1 MACRLGEGVNSPS
14 SMWDVMVNKEL
25 KTAARVPESRFNI
38 DAYLHPGA
46 FTRPSSIT
54 SPGGGFIDTPPENFD
69 PEFFG
74 MEEDE
79 ALQTDPQHRRM
90 LELVYEC
97 LESAGITKDAVAGT
111 RTGVYVGNFNLDAV
125 VKSCRH
131 EYDRHAHATMS
142 IDPGLVSSRISFWYD
157 LKGPV
162 FTINTGCTSVFFA
175 TDTACLALR
184 AGDCDAAII
193 GGVNLLQSPE
203 QSISISKYGVLSP
216 DSTPLPFD
224 SNARG
229 YLRSEGVGAIYVKR
243 LSDAIRDRDPIR
255 GVIRCAHVNSNGSQ
269 PGLPM
274 FTPNRV
280 SIERMVGEI
289 YKKAGLDP
297 NETAYVEP
305 QGIGLAFA
313 DVSEQ
318 VGIGSAMR
326 ATRSKEN
333 PVLIGSLKGNFG
345 HQEAGS
351 GVFSLIKAAMM
362 TEAGVIPGLPN
373 FKNYHPKVDADGLNI
388 KVQTETIPWPESY
401 ATRRV
406 GISSWGW
413 SGTNG
418 HILVEALDSLHPGY
432 QQGKTRDHADYD
444 HSVER
449 PLLIT
454 HSAHT
459 RNALRKNIVKHQG
472 LADKYYMAD
481 LAYTLNVRRTKFKE
495 RSFAVLSECSKTEEW
510 APSAMTFGT
519 ALEGGRQPAVAFM
532 FVDPRSML
540 RSDVSDWLKHSPTF
554 LRTIRRLDQVFACFG
569 NNTGFEEAIRN
580 PEMDPTSVG
589 RDLMPY
595 LAGAAMQIALVDIL
609 AEWNV
614 YPTASL
620 AHSGAELLAA
630 YSSGHL
636 SAPEVLLLLSC
647 TESGHDPH
655 AKIKELNEED
665 LAWRRPCTAV
675 ASLVSDEALRVGLS
689 QTATGRTING
699 HQDFGPKAL
708 ENIKLNAVVEIGRS
722 ECLPEEVTTLP
733 KMIGTLL
740 EHRSK
745 AVNFSETLAAAGALY
760 TLGYPVDLEAANAI
774 HDVDW
779 KPMLLVDLP
788 PYQWDHSRSLM
799 IESHAMREERLCG
812 VPYHEL
818 LGRRVHGLSPRSMI
832 WKNPFVQDN
841 VSWLY
846 GSRPTAT
853 LSAALCLSLA
863 IEALTQAF
871 ESRRP
876 HDFSL
881 RGFVFQNNLPFI
893 KTDEILE
900 LQTCIQSLPSRGA
913 QEQTYLVGIESVRDG
928 RWTTHCEG
936 TAVVSTHP
944 ARNGSTTEN
953 SGPDLDASAKK
964 SSRTTAL
971 DRITREDSDPYQLHP
986 LTIYGCLQHAL
997 ASATSDKNT
1006 GGGGGDSKPGSTV
1019 GLKVIE
1025 VEEFKVWSGEEK
1037 TCGSWT
1043 VHATRRSA
1051 TLGDQIACVDVDLK
1065 DEAGA
1070 VASTLRGLHVIRCEE
1085 THEAF
1090 DTDLPPPD
1098 PKARIPAFLRPL
1110 LG

>member
-1 MACRLGEGVNSPS
+1 
-14 SMWDVMVNKEL
+14 MWDVMVNKEL

-54 SPGGGFIDTPPENFD
+54 SPGGGFIDTPPEHFD

-97 LESAGITKDAVAGT
+97 LESAGITKDAIAGS

-280 SIERMVGEI
+280 SIERMVSEI

-326 ATRSKEN
+326 PTRSKEN

-373 FKNYHPKVDADGLNI
+373 FQNYHSKVDADGLNI

-418 HILVEALDSLHPGY
+418 HILVEALDSLYPGY

-444 HSVER
+444 NSVKR

-459 RNALRKNIVKHQG
+459 RNSLCKNIVAHQG
-472 LADKYYMAD
+472 LVDKYYLAD
-481 LAYTLNVRRTKFKE
+481 LAYTLNMRRTKLKE
-495 RSFAVLSECSKTEEW
+495 RAFAVLSDGSKLEEW
-510 APSAMTFGT
+510 APSSMTFGT
-519 ALEGGRQPAVAFM
+519 VLEGGRQPSVAFM
-532 FVDPRSML
+532 FADPRNML
-540 RSDVSDWLKHSPTF
+540 RSDVSDWLKYSPTL
-554 LRTIRRLDQVFACFG
+554 LRTIMRLDQIFANLG
-569 NNTGFEEAIRN
+569 SKMGLEEAIRD
-580 PEMDPTSVG
+580 PEMDPTSADK
-589 RDLMPY
+589 DLMPY
-595 LAGAAMQIALVDIL
+595 LAGAAVQVALVDIL
-609 AEWNV
+609 AEWNIH
-614 YPTASL
+614 PTASL
-620 AHSGAELLAA
+620 ADSGGELLAA

-647 TESGHDPH
+647 TGSDQDSH

-675 ASLVSDEALRVGLS
+675 ASLVSDEALRAVLS
-689 QTATGRTING
+689 QTATGRSISG
-699 HQDFGPKAL
+699 HQDFGPKTL
-708 ENIKLNAVVEIGRS
+708 ENIKLDAVVEIGRS
-722 ECLPEEVTTLP
+722 ECLPEEVNTLP
-733 KMIGTLL
+733 ETIGTLL

-745 AVNFSETLAAAGALY
+745 AVSFSETLAAAGALY
-760 TLGYPVDLEAANAI
+760 TLGYAVDLEAANAI

-863 IEALTQAF
+863 IEGLTQAF
-871 ESRRP
+871 ESRRA

-881 RGFVFQNNLPFI
+881 RGFVFQNKLPET
-893 KTDEILE
+893 KTDKILE
-900 LQTCIQSLPSRGA
+900 LQTCIQPLPSRGA

-928 RWTTHCEG
+928 IWTTHCEG

-944 ARNGSTTEN
+944 ARNGLTTDTG
-953 SGPDLDASAKK
+953 GPDLDTSAKR
-964 SSRTTAL
+964 SIRTMVL
-971 DRITREDSDPYQLHP
+971 DRIMREDSDPYQLHP

-997 ASATSDKNT
+997 ASAASLKHPD
-1006 GGGGGDSKPGSTV
+1006 GGGGDYKSGSTV

-1037 TCGSWT
+1037 TRGGWT
-1043 VHATRRSA
+1043 VHATNRSA
-1051 TLGDQIACVDVDLK
+1051 ALGDQVACVDVDLK
-1065 DEAGA
+1065 NEAGA
-1070 VASTLRGLHVIRCEE
+1070 VASALRGLQVTRCEE

-1090 DTDLPPPD
+1090 DTDLPPLD

>member
-1 MACRLGEGVNSPS
+1 
-14 SMWDVMVNKEL
+14 MWDVMVNREL
-25 KTAARVPESRFNI
+25 KTAARVPDSRFNI

-54 SPGGGFIDTPPENFD
+54 SPGGGFIDTPPEHFD

-97 LESAGITKDAVAGT
+97 LESAGITKEAIAGS

-224 SNARG
+224 SGARG

-255 GVIRCAHVNSNGSQ
+255 GVIRCAHMNSNGSQ

-274 FTPNRV
+274 FTPSRV
-280 SIERMVGEI
+280 SIERMVSEI

-297 NETAYVEP
+297 NDTAYVEP

-326 ATRSKEN
+326 GTRSKEN
-333 PVLIGSLKGNFG
+333 PVLLGSLKGNFG

-362 TEAGVIPGLPN
+362 TEAGVIPGMPN
-373 FKNYHPKVDADGLNI
+373 FKHYHPKVDADGLNI
-388 KVQTETIPWPESY
+388 KVQTETIPWPDNY

-406 GISSWGW
+406 AISSWGW

-418 HILVEALDSLHPGY
+418 HILVEALDSLCPGY
-432 QQGKTRDHADYD
+432 QQGKTRDHAEYN
-444 HSVER
+444 HSIGR
-449 PLLIT
+449 PLLII

-459 RNALRKNIVKHQG
+459 QNALRKNIVKHQG
-472 LADKYYMAD
+472 LADKHYLAD

-495 RSFAVLSECSKTEEW
+495 RAFAVLSEDSKPEEW
-510 APSAMTFGT
+510 TPSAMTFGT
-519 ALEGGRQPAVAFM
+519 ALEDGRPPAVAFM
-532 FVDPRSML
+532 FADPRTML
-540 RSDVSDWLKHSPTF
+540 GSDVSDWLKYSPTF
-554 LRTIRRLDQVFACFG
+554 LRILRRLDQIFQRMSIEIDL
-569 NNTGFEEAIRN
+569 EEAIRN
-580 PEMDPTSVG
+580 PDMTPTSAG
-589 RDLMPY
+589 KELMPY
-595 LAGAAMQIALVDIL
+595 ITGAAMQIALVDIL

-620 AHSGAELLAA
+620 ALSGGELLAA

-636 SAPEVLLLLSC
+636 SAPEVLLLLFDARCGQDSQ
-647 TESGHDPH
+647 
-655 AKIKELNEED
+655 AKIKELSAED
-665 LAWRRPCTAV
+665 LAWRQPCTAV
-675 ASLVSDEALRVGLS
+675 VSLVSAEVLRTALS
-689 QTATGRTING
+689 QTGTGTPLDG
-699 HQDFGPKAL
+699 HQDFGPKTL
-708 ENIKLNAVVEIGRS
+708 GNIKLDAVVEIGRS
-722 ECLPEEVTTLP
+722 ESSPEQVNTLPENIVTIFERRT
-733 KMIGTLL
+733 
-740 EHRSK
+740 K
-745 AVNFSETLAAAGALY
+745 AVNFSDTLAAAGALY
-760 TLGYPVDLEAANAI
+760 VLGYPVDLEEANAVQ
-774 HDVDW
+774 DVDW

-799 IESHAMREERLCG
+799 LESHAMREERLCG
-812 VPYHEL
+812 DPYHEL

-841 VSWLY
+841 IGWLY
-846 GSRPTAT
+846 GSR
-853 LSAALCLSLA
+853 
-863 IEALTQAF
+863 
-871 ESRRP
+871 
-876 HDFSL
+876 
-881 RGFVFQNNLPFI
+881 
-893 KTDEILE
+893 
-900 LQTCIQSLPSRGA
+900 
-913 QEQTYLVGIESVRDG
+913 
-928 RWTTHCEG
+928 
-936 TAVVSTHP
+936 VS
-944 ARNGSTTEN
+944 N
-953 SGPDLDASAKK
+953 SIS
-964 SSRTTAL
+964 
-971 DRITREDSDPYQLHP
+971 
-986 LTIYGCLQHAL
+986 
-997 ASATSDKNT
+997 
-1006 GGGGGDSKPGSTV
+1006 
-1019 GLKVIE
+1019 
-1025 VEEFKVWSGEEK
+1025 
-1037 TCGSWT
+1037 
-1043 VHATRRSA
+1043 
-1051 TLGDQIACVDVDLK
+1051 
-1065 DEAGA
+1065 EAG
-1070 VASTLRGLHVIRCEE
+1070 
-1085 THEAF
+1085 
-1090 DTDLPPPD
+1090 
-1098 PKARIPAFLRPL
+1098 
-1110 LG
+1110 

>member
-1 MACRLGEGVNSPS
+1 
-14 SMWDVMVNKEL
+14 MWDVMVNKEL
-25 KTAARVPESRFNI
+25 KTATRVPDSRFNI

-54 SPGGGFIDTPPENFD
+54 SPGGGFIDTPPEHFD

-97 LESAGITKDAVAGT
+97 LESAGITKDAIAGS

-280 SIERMVGEI
+280 SIERMVSEI

-318 VGIGSAMR
+318 VGIGSAMKG
-326 ATRSKEN
+326 TRSKEN

-373 FKNYHPKVDADGLNI
+373 FKNYHSKVDADGLNI
-388 KVQTETIPWPESY
+388 KVQTETIPWPENYS
-401 ATRRV
+401 TRRV

-418 HILVEALDSLHPGY
+418 HILVEALDSLYPGY
-432 QQGKTRDHADYD
+432 QQGKTRGHADYD
-444 HSVER
+444 HSVGR

-454 HSAHT
+454 YSAHT
-459 RNALRKNIVKHQG
+459 RNALCKNIVKHQG
-472 LADKYYMAD
+472 LAEQFYLAD
-481 LAYTLNVRRTKFKE
+481 LAYTYNMRRTKFKE
-495 RSFAVLSECSKTEEW
+495 RAFAVLSEDSKPEAWT
-510 APSAMTFGT
+510 PSAMAFGT

-532 FVDPRSML
+532 FADPTTML
-540 RSDVSDWLKHSPTF
+540 GSDVSDWLNYSPTF
-554 LRTIRRLDQVFACFG
+554 LRTIRRLDQIFARLG
-569 NNTGFEEAIRN
+569 SAMGLEEAIRKSS
-580 PEMDPTSVG
+580 MTSESAG
-589 RDLMPY
+589 KELMPY
-595 LAGAAMQIALVDIL
+595 LLGAAMQIALVDIL

-614 YPTASL
+614 YPTLTL
-620 AHSGAELLAA
+620 AHSGGELLAA

-636 SAPEVLLLLSC
+636 SAPEVLLSLSC
-647 TESGHDPH
+647 AGSGQDSH
-655 AKIKELNEED
+655 AKIKELSQED
-665 LAWRRPCTAV
+665 LSWRRPCTAV
-675 ASLVSDEALRVGLS
+675 ASLVSDEALRTVLS
-689 QTATGRTING
+689 HAATGRSING
-699 HQDFGPKAL
+699 HQDFGPMVLA
-708 ENIKLNAVVEIGRS
+708 NIQLDTVAEIGRS
-722 ECLPEEVTTLP
+722 EYLPEHVYTALP
-733 KMIGTLL
+733 ERILALL

-745 AVNFSETLAAAGALY
+745 AVGFSETLAAAGALY
-760 TLGYPVDLEAANAI
+760 ALGYPVDLEELNAV

-779 KPMLLVDLP
+779 KPMLLADLP

-846 GSRPTAT
+846 GSRVGT
-853 LSAALCLSLA
+853 SLMSN
-863 IEALTQAF
+863 I
-871 ESRRP
+871 
-876 HDFSL
+876 
-881 RGFVFQNNLPFI
+881 
-893 KTDEILE
+893 
-900 LQTCIQSLPSRGA
+900 
-913 QEQTYLVGIESVRDG
+913 
-928 RWTTHCEG
+928 
-936 TAVVSTHP
+936 
-944 ARNGSTTEN
+944 
-953 SGPDLDASAKK
+953 
-964 SSRTTAL
+964 
-971 DRITREDSDPYQLHP
+971 
-986 LTIYGCLQHAL
+986 
-997 ASATSDKNT
+997 
-1006 GGGGGDSKPGSTV
+1006 
-1019 GLKVIE
+1019 
-1025 VEEFKVWSGEEK
+1025 
-1037 TCGSWT
+1037 
-1043 VHATRRSA
+1043 
-1051 TLGDQIACVDVDLK
+1051 
-1065 DEAGA
+1065 
-1070 VASTLRGLHVIRCEE
+1070 
-1085 THEAF
+1085 
-1090 DTDLPPPD
+1090 
-1098 PKARIPAFLRPL
+1098 
-1110 LG
+1110 

>member
-1 MACRLGEGVNSPS
+1 
-14 SMWDVMVNKEL
+14 MWDVMVNKEL
-25 KTAARVPESRFNI
+25 KTTERVPESRFNI

-54 SPGGGFIDTPPENFD
+54 SPGGGFIDTPPEHFD

-74 MEEDE
+74 MEDDE

-97 LESAGITKDAVAGT
+97 LESAGVTKDEIAGT

-216 DSTPLPFD
+216 DSVPLPFD
-224 SNARG
+224 SGARG
-229 YLRSEGVGAIYVKR
+229 YLRAEGVGALYVKR

-255 GVIRCAHVNSNGSQ
+255 GVIRCAHTNSNGSQ

-280 SIERMVGEI
+280 SIENMVRQI

-297 NETAYVEP
+297 DETAYVEP

-373 FKNYHPKVDADGLNI
+373 FKQYHSKVDADGLNI

-401 ATRRV
+401 VTRRV

-418 HILVEALDSLHPGY
+418 HILVEALESLHPGY
-432 QQGKTRDHADYD
+432 QKGKSRGHHGYD
-444 HSVER
+444 HSVGR

-459 RNALRKNIVKHQG
+459 RNALRKNIAKHQG
-472 LADKYYMAD
+472 LADKYYLAD
-481 LAYTLNVRRTKFKE
+481 LAYTLNMRRTKFKE
-495 RSFAVLSECSKTEEW
+495 RAFAVLSEGSKRAEW

-519 ALEGGRQPAVAFM
+519 TIEGARQPAVAFM
-532 FVDPRSML
+532 FADPRTSA
-540 RSDVSDWLKHSPTF
+540 RSDVSDWLKYSPTF
-554 LRTIRRLDQVFACFG
+554 QRTIMRLDQILFRLFSKK
-569 NNTGFEEAIRN
+569 FLEEAIRE
-580 PEMDPTSVG
+580 PDIATTGVDKDMV
-589 RDLMPY
+589 PY

-620 AHSGAELLAA
+620 AHSGGELLAA
-630 YSSGHL
+630 YSSGYL
-636 SAPEVLLLLSC
+636 SAPEVLVLSC
-647 TESGHDPH
+647 AGSGQDLQ
-655 AKIKELNEED
+655 AKMNKLSEKD
-665 LAWRRPCTAV
+665 LAWRRPRTALV
-675 ASLVSDEALRVGLS
+675 SLVSDEAMRIALS
-689 QTATGRTING
+689 ETASVRSLNG
-699 HQDFGPKAL
+699 HQASTPDAL
-708 ENIKLNAVVEIGRS
+708 ENIKLDTVAEIGRS
-722 ECLPEEVTTLP
+722 ETLPDQVYTLPERVIT
-733 KMIGTLL
+733 IL
-740 EHRSK
+740 ESRSK
-745 AVNFSETLAAAGALY
+745 AASFSETLAAAGYLHV
-760 TLGYPVDLEAANAI
+760 LGYPVDLQEANAV
-774 HDVDW
+774 HGVDW
-779 KPMLLVDLP
+779 KPMLIVDLP

-841 VSWLY
+841 ISWLH
-846 GSRPTAT
+846 GSRVSITPCY
-853 LSAALCLSLA
+853 LEQSRWK
-863 IEALTQAF
+863 ELT
-871 ESRRP
+871 
-876 HDFSL
+876 
-881 RGFVFQNNLPFI
+881 
-893 KTDEILE
+893 
-900 LQTCIQSLPSRGA
+900 SLPIAHCNAISCVVLVTCHRG
-913 QEQTYLVGIESVRDG
+913 
-928 RWTTHCEG
+928 TH
-936 TAVVSTHP
+936 
-944 ARNGSTTEN
+944 
-953 SGPDLDASAKK
+953 
-964 SSRTTAL
+964 
-971 DRITREDSDPYQLHP
+971 
-986 LTIYGCLQHAL
+986 
-997 ASATSDKNT
+997 
-1006 GGGGGDSKPGSTV
+1006 
-1019 GLKVIE
+1019 
-1025 VEEFKVWSGEEK
+1025 
-1037 TCGSWT
+1037 
-1043 VHATRRSA
+1043 
-1051 TLGDQIACVDVDLK
+1051 
-1065 DEAGA
+1065 AG
-1070 VASTLRGLHVIRCEE
+1070 V
-1085 THEAF
+1085 
-1090 DTDLPPPD
+1090 
-1098 PKARIPAFLRPL
+1098 
-1110 LG
+1110 

>member
-1 MACRLGEGVNSPS
+1 
-14 SMWDVMVNKEL
+14 MWDVMVNREL
-25 KTAARVPESRFNI
+25 KTALRVPDSRFNI

-54 SPGGGFIDTPPENFD
+54 SPGGGFIDTPPEHFD

-97 LESAGITKDAVAGT
+97 LESAGITKDAIAGS

-142 IDPGLVSSRISFWYD
+142 IDPGLVSSRISYWYD

-229 YLRSEGVGAIYVKR
+229 YLRSEGVGALYVKR
-243 LSDAIRDRDPIR
+243 LSDAIRDRDAIR
-255 GVIRCAHVNSNGSQ
+255 GVIRCAHMNSNGSQ

-280 SIERMVGEI
+280 SIERMVSEI

-297 NETAYVEP
+297 DQTAYVEP

-326 ATRSKEN
+326 GTRSKEN

-373 FKNYHPKVDADGLNI
+373 FKHYHSKVDADGLNI

-406 GISSWGW
+406 AISSWGW

-418 HILVEALDSLHPGY
+418 HILVEALDSLYPGY
-432 QQGKTRDHADYD
+432 QQGKTRGHADYD
-444 HSVER
+444 HSVGR
-449 PLLIT
+449 PLLMT
-454 HSAHT
+454 HSAHA
-459 RNALRKNIVKHQG
+459 RNALRKNIVKHQD
-472 LADKYYMAD
+472 LVDKYYLAD
-481 LAYTLNVRRTKFKE
+481 LAYTLNMRRTKFRE
-495 RSFAVLSECSKTEEW
+495 RAFAVLSEDSNPREW

-519 ALEGGRQPAVAFM
+519 ALEGRQPAVAFM
-532 FVDPRSML
+532 FAEPRTML
-540 RSDVSDWLKHSPTF
+540 KSDVSEWLKYSPTF
-554 LRTIRRLDQVFACFG
+554 LRTIRKLDQTFARLG
-569 NNTGFEEAIRN
+569 SKLGLEEAISASD
-580 PEMDPTSVG
+580 MTATSVG
-589 RDLMPY
+589 EDLMPY
-595 LAGAAMQIALVDIL
+595 LTGAAMQIALVDIL

-614 YPTASL
+614 YPSASL
-620 AHSGAELLAA
+620 AHSGGELLAA

-636 SAPEVLLLLSC
+636 SAPEVLLSFSC
-647 TESGHDPH
+647 AGRGQDLHD
-655 AKIKELNEED
+655 KIKELSKED
-665 LAWRRPCTAV
+665 LAWRRPCTAL
-675 ASLVSDEALRVGLS
+675 ASLVSDEALRTVLS
-689 QTATGRTING
+689 HNATGRSING
-699 HQDFGPKAL
+699 HQDFGPKIL
-708 ENIKLNAVVEIGRS
+708 ENIKLDTVAEIGRS
-722 ECLPEEVTTLP
+722 ECLPEQVNTLP
-733 KMIGTLL
+733 KTIGILL
-740 EHRSK
+740 GRRSK
-745 AVNFSETLAAAGALY
+745 AVSFSETLATAGALY
-760 TLGYPVDLEAANAI
+760 ILGYPVDLEEANTV
-774 HDVDW
+774 HDVGW

-799 IESHAMREERLCG
+799 LESHAMREERLCG

-841 VSWLY
+841 
-846 GSRPTAT
+846 PTAT

-871 ESRRP
+871 EPRRP

-881 RGFVFQNNLPFI
+881 RGFVFQNKLPSI

-900 LQTCIQSLPSRGA
+900 LQTCIQPLPSRGA
-913 QEQTYLVGIESVRDG
+913 QEQTYLVGIES
-928 RWTTHCEG
+928 
-936 TAVVSTHP
+936 
-944 ARNGSTTEN
+944 
-953 SGPDLDASAKK
+953 
-964 SSRTTAL
+964 
-971 DRITREDSDPYQLHP
+971 
-986 LTIYGCLQHAL
+986 HAL
-997 ASATSDKNT
+997 ASAAADKHCN
-1006 GGGGGDSKPGSTV
+1006 GGGEPKPCSTA
-1019 GLKVIE
+1019 GLKVVEI
-1025 VEEFKVWSGEEK
+1025 EEFMVFSGGEEPR
-1037 TCGSWT
+1037 GGWT
-1043 VHATRRSA
+1043 VQSSNRSEA
-1051 TLGDQIACVDVDLK
+1051 LGGQVACVDVNLK
-1065 DEAGA
+1065 DETGA
-1070 VASTLRGLHVIRCEE
+1070 VASTLRGLQVTVCGEE

-1090 DTDLPPPD
+1090 DTDMPPPD

>member
-1 MACRLGEGVNSPS
+1 
-14 SMWDVMVNKEL
+14 MWDVMVNREL

-54 SPGGGFIDTPPENFD
+54 SPGGGFIDTPPEHFD

-97 LESAGITKDAVAGT
+97 LESAGITKDAIKGS

-142 IDPGLVSSRISFWYD
+142 IDPGLVSSRISYWFD

-175 TDTACLALR
+175 TDTASLALR

-216 DSTPLPFD
+216 DSVPLPFD

-255 GVIRCAHVNSNGSQ
+255 GVIRCAHVNSNGAQ

-280 SIERMVGEI
+280 SIERMVSEI

-305 QGIGLAFA
+305 QGIGLPFA

-326 ATRSKEN
+326 GTRSKEN

-373 FKNYHPKVDADGLNI
+373 FKQYHSKVDADGLNI

-418 HILVEALDSLHPGY
+418 HILVEALDSLYPGY

-444 HSVER
+444 HSAGR
-449 PLLIT
+449 PLLII

-459 RNALRKNIVKHQG
+459 RNALRKNIVKHQD
-472 LADKYYMAD
+472 LTDKYYLAD

-495 RSFAVLSECSKTEEW
+495 RAFAVLSEGSKPEEW
-510 APSAMTFGT
+510 APSTMKFGT

-532 FVDPRSML
+532 FGDSRTML
-540 RSDVSDWLKHSPTF
+540 RSDASDWLKYSPAF
-554 LRTIRRLDQVFACFG
+554 LRTIRRLDQIFARLG
-569 NNTGFEEAIRN
+569 ISLGLEEAIIKSDVT
-580 PEMDPTSVG
+580 PSGVG
-589 RDLMPY
+589 KDSMPH
-595 LAGAAMQIALVDIL
+595 LTGAAMQIALVDVF

-614 YPTASL
+614 YPTLSL
-620 AHSGAELLAA
+620 AHSGGELLAA
-630 YSSGHL
+630 YSSGHM

-647 TESGHDPH
+647 AGNSQDLQ
-655 AKIKELNEED
+655 ARIKNLNEED
-665 LAWRRPCTAV
+665 LAWRRPCTAAV
-675 ASLVSDEALRVGLS
+675 SLVSDEAQRIVLS
-689 QTATGRTING
+689 QTATGASISG
-699 HQDFGPKAL
+699 QQDFGPTTL
-708 ENIKLNAVVEIGRS
+708 GNIKIDSIAEIGRS
-722 ECLPEEVTTLP
+722 DSLPEQVHTLP
-733 KMIGTLL
+733 DSIITLMNR
-740 EHRSK
+740 RSK
-745 AVNFSETLAAAGALY
+745 VVSFSETLAAAGELHV
-760 TLGYPVDLEAANAI
+760 LGYPVDLEEVNTV
-774 HDVDW
+774 HDVGW

-812 VPYHEL
+812 DPYHEL

-846 GSRPTAT
+846 GARVSESIHHVKQNQNA
-853 LSAALCLSLA
+853 
-863 IEALTQAF
+863 ELT
-871 ESRRP
+871 
-876 HDFSL
+876 
-881 RGFVFQNNLPFI
+881 
-893 KTDEILE
+893 
-900 LQTCIQSLPSRGA
+900 
-913 QEQTYLVGIESVRDG
+913 
-928 RWTTHCEG
+928 
-936 TAVVSTHP
+936 
-944 ARNGSTTEN
+944 
-953 SGPDLDASAKK
+953 
-964 SSRTTAL
+964 SRTAYCNPLSRVVPVSCNRGSDTGIRHQTA
-971 DRITREDSDPYQLHP
+971 P
-986 LTIYGCLQHAL
+986 GFL
-997 ASATSDKNT
+997 AAWVRV
-1006 GGGGGDSKPGSTV
+1006 P
-1019 GLKVIE
+1019 
-1025 VEEFKVWSGEEK
+1025 
-1037 TCGSWT
+1037 
-1043 VHATRRSA
+1043 
-1051 TLGDQIACVDVDLK
+1051 
-1065 DEAGA
+1065 
-1070 VASTLRGLHVIRCEE
+1070 
-1085 THEAF
+1085 
-1090 DTDLPPPD
+1090 
-1098 PKARIPAFLRPL
+1098 
-1110 LG
+1110 

>member
-1 MACRLGEGVNSPS
+1 MGEGVNSPS
-14 SMWDVMVNKEL
+14 AMWDVMVNKEL

-54 SPGGGFIDTPPENFD
+54 SPGGGFIDTPPEHFD

-74 MEEDE
+74 MEDDE

-97 LESAGITKDAVAGT
+97 LESAGVTKDAIAGT

-142 IDPGLVSSRISFWYD
+142 IDPGLVSSRVSFWYD

-216 DSTPLPFD
+216 DSVPLPFD
-224 SNARG
+224 SGARG
-229 YLRSEGVGAIYVKR
+229 YLRSEGVGALYVKR
-243 LSDAIRDRDPIR
+243 LSDAIRDQDPIR
-255 GVIRCAHVNSNGSQ
+255 GVIRCAHTNSNGSQ

-280 SIERMVGEI
+280 SIENMVRQI

-297 NETAYVEP
+297 DETAYVEP

-326 ATRSKEN
+326 TTRSKEN

-373 FKNYHPKVDADGLNI
+373 FKQYHSKVDPDGLNI
-388 KVQTETIPWPESY
+388 KVQTETIPWPEGY

-432 QQGKTRDHADYD
+432 QQGKSRGHDDYD
-444 HSVER
+444 HTVGR

-454 HSAHT
+454 YSAHT
-459 RNALRKNIVKHQG
+459 RNALHKNIVKHQG
-472 LADKYYMAD
+472 LADKYYLAD
-481 LAYTLNVRRTKFKE
+481 LAYTLNMRRTKFKE
-495 RSFAVLSECSKTEEW
+495 RAFAVLSEGSKGAEW

-519 ALEGGRQPAVAFM
+519 TIAGGTQPTVAFI
-532 FVDPRSML
+532 FADPRTL
-540 RSDVSDWLKHSPTF
+540 VRSDVSDWLKYSPTF
-554 LRTIRRLDQVFACFG
+554 QRTIMRLDQILFRLFSK
-569 NNTGFEEAIRN
+569 NFLEEAIRE
-580 PEMDPTSVG
+580 PDVATTVV
-589 RDLMPY
+589 DKDTMPY

-620 AHSGAELLAA
+620 AHSGGELLAA
-630 YSSGHL
+630 YSSGYL
-636 SAPEVLLLLSC
+636 SAPEVLVLSC
-647 TESGHDPH
+647 AGSGQDLQ
-655 AKIKELNEED
+655 AKMNKLSEKD
-665 LAWRRPCTAV
+665 LAWRRPRTALV
-675 ASLVSDEALRVGLS
+675 SLVSDEAMRLALS
-689 QTATGRTING
+689 DTAMGRSMIG
-699 HQDFGPKAL
+699 HQAFAPNTL
-708 ENIKLNAVVEIGRS
+708 ENVKLDAVTEIGRS
-722 ECLPEEVTTLP
+722 ECLPEQVLTLP
-733 KMIGTLL
+733 EKVIVTL
-740 EHRSK
+740 EHRTK
-745 AVNFSETLAAAGALY
+745 AVSFSETLAAAGSLHV
-760 TLGYPVDLEAANAI
+760 LGYPVDLQEANAV
-774 HDVDW
+774 HGVDW

-799 IESHAMREERLCG
+799 VESHAMREERLCG

-841 VSWLY
+841 ISWLH
-846 GSRPTAT
+846 GSR
-853 LSAALCLSLA
+853 
-863 IEALTQAF
+863 
-871 ESRRP
+871 
-876 HDFSL
+876 
-881 RGFVFQNNLPFI
+881 V
-893 KTDEILE
+893 
-900 LQTCIQSLPSRGA
+900 
-913 QEQTYLVGIESVRDG
+913 
-928 RWTTHCEG
+928 
-936 TAVVSTHP
+936 
-944 ARNGSTTEN
+944 
-953 SGPDLDASAKK
+953 
-964 SSRTTAL
+964 
-971 DRITREDSDPYQLHP
+971 
-986 LTIYGCLQHAL
+986 
-997 ASATSDKNT
+997 
-1006 GGGGGDSKPGSTV
+1006 SKPQCH
-1019 GLKVIE
+1019 LK
-1025 VEEFKVWSGEEK
+1025 WNTS
-1037 TCGSWT
+1037 
-1043 VHATRRSA
+1043 
-1051 TLGDQIACVDVDLK
+1051 
-1065 DEAGA
+1065 
-1070 VASTLRGLHVIRCEE
+1070 
-1085 THEAF
+1085 
-1090 DTDLPPPD
+1090 
-1098 PKARIPAFLRPL
+1098 
-1110 LG
+1110 

>member
-1 MACRLGEGVNSPS
+1 
-14 SMWDVMVNKEL
+14 MWDVMVNREL

-54 SPGGGFIDTPPENFD
+54 SPGGGFIDTPPEHFD

-97 LESAGITKDAVAGT
+97 LESAGITKDAIKGS

-142 IDPGLVSSRISFWYD
+142 IDPGLVSSRISYWFD

-175 TDTACLALR
+175 TDTASLALR

-216 DSTPLPFD
+216 DSVPLPFD

-255 GVIRCAHVNSNGSQ
+255 GVIRCAHVNSNGAQ

-274 FTPNRV
+274 FTPNRI
-280 SIERMVGEI
+280 SIERMVSEI

-305 QGIGLAFA
+305 QGIGLPFA

-326 ATRSKEN
+326 GTRSKEN

-362 TEAGVIPGLPN
+362 TETGVIPGLPN
-373 FKNYHPKVDADGLNI
+373 FKQHHSKVDADGLNI

-418 HILVEALDSLHPGY
+418 HILVEALDSLYPGY
-432 QQGKTRDHADYD
+432 QQGKTRDHAGYD
-444 HSVER
+444 HSTGR
-449 PLLIT
+449 PLLII

-459 RNALRKNIVKHQG
+459 RNALHKNIVKHQG
-472 LADKYYMAD
+472 LADKYYLAD
-481 LAYTLNVRRTKFKE
+481 LTYTLNIRRTKFKE
-495 RSFAVLSECSKTEEW
+495 RAFGVLSEGSKPEEW
-510 APSAMTFGT
+510 APSAMKFGT

-532 FVDPRSML
+532 FGDPRTML
-540 RSDVSDWLKHSPTF
+540 RSDVSDWLKYSSTF
-554 LRTIRRLDQVFACFG
+554 LRTIKRLDQIFARLG
-569 NNTGFEEAIRN
+569 SNLGLEEAVRKSDVT
-580 PEMDPTSVG
+580 PSGVG
-589 RDLMPY
+589 KDSMPH
-595 LAGAAMQIALVDIL
+595 LTGAAMQIALVDVF
-609 AEWNV
+609 AGWNV
-614 YPTASL
+614 YPTLSL
-620 AHSGAELLAA
+620 AHSGGELLAA
-630 YSSGHL
+630 YSSGHM

-647 TESGHDPH
+647 AGSSRDLQ
-655 AKIKELNEED
+655 ARIKDLNEED

-675 ASLVSDEALRVGLS
+675 VSLVSDEALRIVLS
-689 QTATGRTING
+689 QTATGASISG
-699 HQDFGPKAL
+699 QQDFGPTTL
-708 ENIKLNAVVEIGRS
+708 GNIKIDSVAEIGRS
-722 ECLPEEVTTLP
+722 DSLPEQVHTLP
-733 KMIGTLL
+733 DSTITLMNR
-740 EHRSK
+740 RSK
-745 AVNFSETLAAAGALY
+745 AVSFSETLAAAGELHV
-760 TLGYPVDLEAANAI
+760 LGYPVDLEEVNAV

-812 VPYHEL
+812 DPYHEL
-818 LGRRVHGLSPRSMI
+818 LGRRVHGISPRSMI

-846 GSRPTAT
+846 GAKVS
-853 LSAALCLSLA
+853 
-863 IEALTQAF
+863 
-871 ESRRP
+871 ESI
-876 HDFSL
+876 HH
-881 RGFVFQNNLPFI
+881 VKQNQNA
-893 KTDEILE
+893 E
-900 LQTCIQSLPSRGA
+900 
-913 QEQTYLVGIESVRDG
+913 
-928 RWTTHCEG
+928 
-936 TAVVSTHP
+936 
-944 ARNGSTTEN
+944 
-953 SGPDLDASAKK
+953 
-964 SSRTTAL
+964 
-971 DRITREDSDPYQLHP
+971 
-986 LTIYGCLQHAL
+986 LTIRTAYCNPLSRVVPVSCNRGSDTGIRPQTAPGFL
-997 ASATSDKNT
+997 AA
-1006 GGGGGDSKPGSTV
+1006 
-1019 GLKVIE
+1019 
-1025 VEEFKVWSGEEK
+1025 
-1037 TCGSWT
+1037 
-1043 VHATRRSA
+1043 
-1051 TLGDQIACVDVDLK
+1051 
-1065 DEAGA
+1065 
-1070 VASTLRGLHVIRCEE
+1070 
-1085 THEAF
+1085 
-1090 DTDLPPPD
+1090 
-1098 PKARIPAFLRPL
+1098 
-1110 LG
+1110 